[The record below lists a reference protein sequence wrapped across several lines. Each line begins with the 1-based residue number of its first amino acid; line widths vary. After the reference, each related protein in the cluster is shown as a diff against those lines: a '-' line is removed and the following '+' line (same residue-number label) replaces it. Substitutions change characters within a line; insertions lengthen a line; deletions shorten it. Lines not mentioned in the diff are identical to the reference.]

1 MPQNAK
7 PWNVL
12 IAEDDFTCCQELIK
26 QLREM
31 AYLTITKDG
40 EEALQSY
47 EKSIKKKKPFNFIL
61 LDVTMPNKDGFEVL
75 SVIRRHEEALRNPAH
90 KPALVIMITA
100 FKDSLMERYNM
111 GWDEYITKPIDG
123 KKLIEKMSKLFE
135 ARQNIS

>member
-1 MPQNAK
+1 MLPNAK
-7 PWNVL
+7 LWNVL

-26 QLREM
+26 HLREA
-31 AYLTITKDG
+31 AYLTIAKDG
-40 EEALQSY
+40 EEALEVY
-47 EKSIKKKKPFNFIL
+47 EKSLKKKKPFNFLL

-75 SVIRRHEEALRNPAH
+75 NAIRRREETSGNPAH
-90 KPALVIMITA
+90 KPISVIMITA

-135 ARQNIS
+135 TRKTS